1 MSLQK
6 NRKIP
11 ISSLVLTV
19 ALLASLIF
27 GGMYFKKYS
36 DLKKQ
41 SSKTAEQINE
51 ELIAKVGKVYQL
63 PSDETPVIL
72 NVNKDPSEFTT
83 DQEKSFAKTFKDLKK
98 DDIILLYEKASLAV
112 EYRPS
117 DNKVIST
124 ATLTINNV
132 TDVGI
137 IASTDAQTTM
147 SNLLA
152 TKLGTEVRVG
162 NKSTPVGQYSTTI
175 VVDISGK
182 KADIAQKVADAVGG
196 SVAEN
201 LPSDEIVPD
210 GAEIVVLVAN
220 KSAN

>member
-196 SVAEN
+196 SVAKN